1 MQNILLI
8 LLLLTSVSVS
18 QSCRNNAKAQTE
30 IKDSVLLEIEKQK
43 SKSPKIDSIRGMNKC
58 IIEYYGSASTLGYKL
73 VFELDSIG
81 GFVSIEGQEI
91 TEKLSSYD
99 YSEIFYYAHEI
110 CVNKKPIIVKSPV
123 RNIIGEMNL
132 FFLAPTEIITNNGI
146 ANENSFIFIL
156 KYYNNTFMFTGDA
169 PNRERNVTKLTETMN
184 NLIRKSG
191 ISYPQGLDVDVLKYP
206 HHGNTSFTDDFL
218 SAVKPEYVIVPNY
231 YAAKY
236 PNADNQAML
245 NKYGIKTYKQSDSS
259 TGNIVIISDG
269 NNISIISQETN
280 VLCHSCAVSISIYT
294 VIT

>member
-110 CVNKKPIIVKSPV
+110 CVNKKPIIVKQERQELYVEADFPFLT
-123 RNIIGEMNL
+123 IIGYCNNRKIFFYDMIVGKRQGYDEYTYSTEFTNL
-132 FFLAPTEIITNNGI
+132 
-146 ANENSFIFIL
+146 
-156 KYYNNTFMFTGDA
+156 Y
-169 PNRERNVTKLTETMN
+169 ET
-184 NLIRKSG
+184 
-191 ISYPQGLDVDVLKYP
+191 
-206 HHGNTSFTDDFL
+206 L
-218 SAVKPEYVIVPNY
+218 S
-231 YAAKY
+231 
-236 PNADNQAML
+236 
-245 NKYGIKTYKQSDSS
+245 
-259 TGNIVIISDG
+259 
-269 NNISIISQETN
+269 
-280 VLCHSCAVSISIYT
+280 SISKKLYLNNKEKL
-294 VIT
+294 